1 MILRAFLL
9 LLATCGMLRAG
20 LPFGLPPEAE
30 YSASAEAIAVA
41 KTNLSANLSAKPA
54 ALSNLF
60 ASPMMCG
67 PGLWDLLKNSPHFAK
82 PPTATAATKITLSS
96 GKSQLAPLALL
107 QSEREVASFRKAL
120 ADLLAS
126 EGKLT
131 IREPTRTEFM
141 AFWSAI
147 PLNTITGPLLT
158 AEGKDLT
165 IFCHFE
171 NGKVLWA
178 DEVKRG
184 LVRK

>member
-1 MILRAFLL
+1 
-9 LLATCGMLRAG
+9 MLHAR
-20 LPFGLPPEAE
+20 LPFELPPDAE
-30 YSASAEAIAVA
+30 YSASAEAIATA
-41 KTNLSANLSAKPA
+41 KTNLSANLTGKPA
-54 ALSNLF
+54 ALTNLF

-82 PPTATAATKITLSS
+82 PPAATAATRVNLNS
-96 GKSQLAPLALL
+96 GKSQWAAPLALL
-107 QSEREVASFRKAL
+107 QSEAEVASFRKAL

-131 IREPTRTEFM
+131 IREPTKAEFM

-171 NGKVLWA
+171 NGKILWA
-178 DEVKRG
+178 DEVKRA